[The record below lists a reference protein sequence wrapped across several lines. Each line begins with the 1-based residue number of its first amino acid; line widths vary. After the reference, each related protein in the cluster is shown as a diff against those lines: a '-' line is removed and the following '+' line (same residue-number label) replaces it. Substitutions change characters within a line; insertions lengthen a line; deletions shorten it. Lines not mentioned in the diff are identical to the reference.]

1 MVVPHSRAGAH
12 ALLTRSP
19 LPQGRSQRTV
29 RLACVRHAASV
40 RSEPGSNSQVDH
52 AHRPSSSR
60 RTPTGTLGASRS
72 SLHVVLTC
80 QQDTQA
86 RTTLSLDNDAARA
99 SLPFYQLFQQQS
111 HSGAAGLSSR
121 RASNLWIGGALVKRS
136 EEHTSELQSLMR

>member
-1 MVVPHSRAGAH
+1 MRISDWSSDVCSSD
-12 ALLTRSP
+12 L
-19 LPQGRSQRTV
+19 
-29 RLACVRHAASV
+29 VRHAASV

-99 SLPFYQLFQQQS
+99 PLPFYQLFQQQS
-111 HSGAAGLSSR
+111 HSRAAGLSSSR
-121 RASNLWIGGALVKRS
+121 PINLSIRGALGKWRLPVR
-136 EEHTSELQSLMR
+136 TVRTPFGAAP